1 MLIEKAYAK
10 YFKSY
15 ENIQNGLM
23 GHFLT
28 ALTGAP
34 SKYLCR
40 NSYKLVDSDKAWAF
54 IRDSMDKHYVVAVS
68 NECND
73 PNSYMGR
80 QSVFSYSVL
89 DSQEVFI
96 LTTTKKKRERI
107 LKLNN
112 CWGRYEWKGRWSEY
126 SDVWSEELRH
136 QLGYEKA
143 DDSIMWINIEDMLTN
158 FGQVCVCMVDYQKR
172 NTCMEISFAQ
182 AEK

>member
-1 MLIEKAYAK
+1 
-10 YFKSY
+10 
-15 ENIQNGLM
+15 
-23 GHFLT
+23 
-28 ALTGAP
+28 
-34 SKYLCR
+34 
-40 NSYKLVDSDKAWAF
+40 
-54 IRDSMDKHYVVAVS
+54 
-68 NECND
+68 
-73 PNSYMGR
+73 MGR